1 MCSSDLELTARLR
14 ERGILV
20 RHFRNP
26 ARIVPFVR
34 ITVGTDEHCD
44 TLLDALRG
52 IFLDAGIASSA
63 TP

>member
-1 MCSSDLELTARLR
+1 M
-14 ERGILV
+14 
-20 RHFRNP
+20 
-26 ARIVPFVR
+26 R